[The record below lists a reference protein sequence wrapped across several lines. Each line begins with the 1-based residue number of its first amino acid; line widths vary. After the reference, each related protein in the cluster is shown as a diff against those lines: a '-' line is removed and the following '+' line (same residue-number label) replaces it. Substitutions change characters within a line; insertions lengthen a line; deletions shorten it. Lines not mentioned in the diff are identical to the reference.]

1 MVLSALG
8 FSAMQLCSS
17 LCADIPAMEQVFFR
31 NVMAVAL
38 YALVW
43 EKGRP
48 PPRHAARAAV
58 SHRLEPLRL
67 PERRVPLHRG
77 QGRRPGQ
84 PHDNR
89 PHERLPRR
97 RARGR
102 ILKERVTATQYA
114 AVILAIAGGAMT
126 ASPSGTLGSQPLVLT
141 MAVLSSLF
149 NALASLFLGLMK
161 NRVHALT
168 VAMPLLGAEHRLSA
182 PFLAGDFVLPDAGEW
197 LAIAGIGLFG
207 GLGQLTQ
214 MWAYERAPVGEVN
227 IYGYSGILFSLALGL
242 AFLGERPALPAWPAA
257 RWSSRRGYGA
267 ILPSGK
273 TIRPPRRQRRN
284 EN

>member
-102 ILKERVTATQYA
+102 IPEGARDRD
-114 AVILAIAGGAMT
+114 AVRGGH
-126 ASPSGTLGSQPLVLT
+126 PRHSGRGHDGVPL
-141 MAVLSSLF
+141 
-149 NALASLFLGLMK
+149 
-161 NRVHALT
+161 R
-168 VAMPLLGAEHRLSA
+168 
-182 PFLAGDFVLPDAGEW
+182 DAG
-197 LAIAGIGLFG
+197 LAAAGADDGCAL
-207 GLGQLTQ
+207 
-214 MWAYERAPVGEVN
+214 
-227 IYGYSGILFSLALGL
+227 LALQ
-242 AFLGERPALPAWPAA
+242 RPRLALPGAHEEPGPRAHSGDA
-257 RWSSRRGYGA
+257 TSRC
-267 ILPSGK
+267 
-273 TIRPPRRQRRN
+273 
-284 EN
+284 